1 MKRFLGLAIIISFL
15 LLPNISSAI
24 TCNGVESNL
33 NLCYP
38 TVTIPG
44 LGEIDLNTLAAS
56 DEGIPLNTLIAWF
69 YYFIIGIAGI
79 SAFVMLVWGGV
90 EWLTSA
96 GNPSRITS
104 AKDRMT
110 SALLGLLIILTSWL
124 ILQVINPDLTTLI
137 LPTLD

>member
-15 LLPNISSAI
+15 LLPNISLAI

-38 TVTIPG
+38 TITIPG
-44 LGEIDLNTLAAS
+44 VGEITLS
-56 DEGIPLNTLIAWF
+56 LDMDLNTLIAWF

-96 GNPSRITS
+96 GSPSRITS

-110 SALLGLLIILTSWL
+110 SALLGLLIILASWL
-124 ILQVINPDLTTLI
+124 ILQVINPELVILTM
-137 LPTLD
+137 PE